1 MSRVALFEGLIFDE
15 EGQAVDVAFVGGEA
29 HYVVSDQ
36 GFLRHIPAEQIDRYV
51 LEQLRL
57 PLLAQREEVV
67 EGLLQWMGQE
77 DLFTKAMVEHSL
89 DKMDE
94 TIERLL
100 QVGLPE
106 ENRTMLG
113 MIGFRIIVNV
123 HGEVTDVVL
132 PAEPPV

>member
-1 MSRVALFEGLIFDE
+1 MSRVALFEGLVFDE

-29 HYVVSDQ
+29 HYVVSDH
-36 GFLRHIPAEQIDRYV
+36 GFLRHVPAEQIDRYV

-57 PLLAQREEVV
+57 PLLTQREEVV
-67 EGLLQWMGQE
+67 EGLLRWMGRE

-94 TIERLL
+94 TVNRLL

-106 ENRTMLG
+106 ENRVMLG